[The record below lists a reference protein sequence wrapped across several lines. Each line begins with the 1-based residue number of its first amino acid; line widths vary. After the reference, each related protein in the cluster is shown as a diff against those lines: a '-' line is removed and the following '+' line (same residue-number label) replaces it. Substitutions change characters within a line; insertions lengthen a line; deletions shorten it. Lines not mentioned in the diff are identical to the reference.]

1 MAEIILTTFLT
12 LISWAFFVMLR
23 CPNCRKIK
31 SVFSQERK
39 KVVDEDGREAI
50 SCRTCNH
57 SYKRLP
63 FFGGTGG
70 NGGGGFE

>member
-1 MAEIILTTFLT
+1 MAEIILITFLT

-39 KVVDEDGREAI
+39 KVVNEDGRETI
-50 SCRTCNH
+50 SCRICNH

-63 FFGGTGG
+63 LSGGTGG
-70 NGGGGFE
+70 DGGFE